1 MQRAITP
8 DELRRGVK
16 VDLLELRQV
25 AEESTPALRSANG
38 ALVLAWVEEG
48 KPDLEYDARRARP
61 LPGSFVGEAPR
72 EASQESVQISIT
84 AGTAGTASRAG
95 VSV

>member
-25 AEESTPALRSANG
+25 APAFASAT
-38 ALVLAWVEEG
+38 LVLAWVEEG

-72 EASQESVQISIT
+72 VASQGSVRISIK
-84 AGTAGTASRAG
+84 APAAPA
-95 VSV
+95 